1 MFSSIYVPLDN
12 SDHSNASIDVAVRL
26 AEAFGASCTGSHVY
40 AARMHDY
47 RFKQME
53 YTLPEE
59 YQDEAELLRQRRI
72 HDSLITTGLQ
82 LISDS
87 YTDVMRYRCL
97 ERGIPFTARA
107 MDGRNWEEL
116 VRDIRESAY
125 DLVVMGALGM
135 GAVKESR
142 LGSVADRVLRRVRT
156 DTLLVRRT
164 GSEAMEGDIVVAV
177 DGSPQCFGGLRT
189 ALALG
194 RALEKRVQAVAVYD
208 PYLHYAVFNSIV
220 DVLSEKASK
229 VFRFKEQE
237 ALHEEIIDTGLAKI
251 YESHLK
257 VAQQLAASEGVEL
270 PITLLDGKAFEQV
283 ARFVREVQPW
293 LLVCGRIGVHSDD
306 SMDIGSNTEQLVR
319 LLECDVLV
327 SSRTMVPPIDVRADA
342 SVVWTPEAEERMERV
357 PVAARGIARTTV
369 LRWCTERGHSVVSSG
384 DVDAAMDELM
394 PYQRIMR
401 RLDSVAA
408 TLASAER
415 AMVEETPVSQA
426 RAVCRVCGYASGAE
440 SPVECPVCGGDA
452 SCFERID
459 AALLLADAAAEGDA
473 AEVGFDGR
481 KLGWTMEARAVLHQL
496 PAGYLRRR
504 VKAIVEKA
512 ARTRRLPAITRDVVE
527 PYVLPELDALDGRA
541 GPHRAPITAAA
552 AAPAVV
558 RLPWSAEAESR
569 LERIPDGFL
578 RNLAREQVERVAIAV
593 GAGEVS
599 ALHVEA
605 GIAEAKAQMRSAL
618 GAEGGDAPAVCP
630 VHHAPARPHQGP
642 VRPQEEPATASA
654 GAPQESCPVAP
665 LREATAPQLHPGV
678 AHSLEQIAS
687 RSEQSG
693 RFDREKAVEMT
704 LLAAESRATLNG
716 LNEIT
721 AGFVESLG
729 KKMGYGHPAS
739 PLTHQLTFTWTPEAE
754 QRLQSVPDFCREMV
768 RWRVEWFARKR
779 NLGSVITPD
788 MVEGKLAAWGQV
800 SQQIT
805 EQGPALE
812 WTEEALARLQRIPE
826 SVRGEVMQAIEGN
839 ARAAGADR
847 VEAAHIDA
855 MRDRWQ
861 RSGDFHQ
868 GRFGFRA

>member
-1 MFSSIYVPLDN
+1 MYASIYVPLDN
-12 SDHSNASIDVAVRL
+12 SDHSNACVDIAVRL

-72 HDSLITTGLQ
+72 HDSLISTGLQ

-97 ERGIPFTARA
+97 ERGVPFTAKA
-107 MDGRNWEEL
+107 MDGKNWEEL
-116 VRDIRESAY
+116 VRDISESDY

-142 LGSVADRVLRRVRT
+142 LGSVADRVVRRVRK

-164 GSEAMEGDIVVAV
+164 GAASMQGDILVAV

-189 ALALG
+189 ALALSK
-194 RALEKRVQAVAVYD
+194 ALGCGVQAVAVYD

-251 YESHLK
+251 YESHLR
-257 VAQQLAASEGVEL
+257 VAQGLAAAEGVEL

-283 ARFVREVQPW
+283 ARFVREVNPW

-306 SMDIGSNTEQLVR
+306 GMDIGSNTDQLVR
-319 LLECDVLV
+319 LVDCDVLV
-327 SSRTMVPPIDVRADA
+327 SSRTFLPPIDMRAGA
-342 SVVWTPEAEERMERV
+342 SVVWTPEAETRIAQV
-357 PVAARGIARTTV
+357 PVAARGIARTAV

-384 DVDAAMDELM
+384 DVESALDELM

-401 RLDSVAA
+401 RLGTVAS
-408 TLASAER
+408 TLASAEK
-415 AMVEETPVSQA
+415 AMADEPPVAQA
-426 RAVCRVCGYASGAE
+426 RAVCRVCGYASGADA
-440 SPVECPVCGGDA
+440 PVECPVCGGDA
-452 SCFERID
+452 SSFDRID
-459 AALLLADAAAEGDA
+459 VAMLLADAAVEGDA

-481 KLGWTMEARAVLHQL
+481 KLGWTMEARTLLHEL

-512 ARTRRLPAITRDVVE
+512 ARTRRLPAITREVVE
-527 PYVLPELDALDGRA
+527 PFVLPELEALDGRA
-541 GPHRAPITAAA
+541 GAHRAPITASAESPVA
-552 AAPAVV
+552 Q
-558 RLPWSAEAESR
+558 RLPWTPDAESR

-578 RNLAREQVERVAIAV
+578 RNLAREQVERLAIQLSA
-593 GAGEVS
+593 AEVT

-605 GIAEAKAQMRSAL
+605 GIAEARSQMRTAL
-618 GAEGGDAPAVCP
+618 GGSDDSAPAGCP
-630 VHHAPARPHQGP
+630 VSSP
-642 VRPQEEPATASA
+642 PQRTASA
-654 GAPQESCPVAP
+654 CPHGGSAAPGASAP
-665 LREATAPQLHPGV
+665 LREAVEPVLHN
-678 AHSLEQIAS
+678 IA
-687 RSEQSG
+687 RQSESSG
-693 RFDREKAVEMT
+693 RFTAEEAVSMT
-704 LLAAESRATLNG
+704 LLAASKRADLTG

-739 PLTHQLTFTWTPEAE
+739 PLTHQLRFTWTPEAE
-754 QRLQSVPDFCREMV
+754 QRLESVPDFCREMV
-768 RWRVEWFARKR
+768 RWRVEWLAAKR
-779 NLGSVITPD
+779 DLGTVITPD
-788 MVEGKLAAWGQV
+788 MVEAKLSAWGDV
-800 SQQIT
+800 SRQIADK
-805 EQGPALE
+805 GHSLP
-812 WTEEALARLQRIPE
+812 WTDEALARLERIPE

-839 ARAAGADR
+839 ARAAGAAEVD
-847 VEAAHIDA
+847 ASCIDA
-855 MRDRWQ
+855 MRDQWQ